1 MMAMRSFRHRMGG
14 FARGTPKVG
23 KMTRIAEMKTISTM
37 KILIALIGCVVCG
50 FVGQAQTAAT
60 RTKEHPLPRIV
71 EKDGRYALLVDGAPF
86 LMLGAQSNNSSDWPG
101 TLDKVWP
108 AIEYLH
114 ANTLETPIY
123 WEQFEPDPGKFDYS
137 QVDLIL
143 AQARAHHAHLV
154 LLWFGTWKNGSQHY
168 MPEWMKLKPE
178 IYTHVTNKNGELVD
192 SPSPFAA
199 AALEADKRA
208 FTAFMKHLK
217 EADGERT
224 VLMVQVENETGTWG
238 AMRDYSPEAEKLF
251 VGPVA
256 AEVLKA
262 TGKTDAGPNWRN
274 VFGTEADV
282 NFHAW
287 AVAKYVGEIA
297 AAGKAVYPLPLYV
310 NAALRDPFKGA
321 PGTYESGGPTDN
333 VLSIWKAEAPAIDVL
348 APDIY
353 SPDTASYLKVLHLYH
368 RADNPLF
375 VPETAGSPRTLAR
388 FLFSTLGLQA
398 IGYSPFGLDY
408 TRTPPAHQG
417 ENDSPNSFLDAT
429 AQNYKLIG
437 PMMRDVARWNFEG
450 KLQATAEVEGEPT
463 QTLHF
468 GAWDAVIS
476 YGGGRGGTAKDNA
489 EPVGRALVA
498 QLKENQFLVAGYFC
512 RVDFRPAG
520 TEAER
525 KAGQVVNGS
534 GQTPS
539 AQIDGKWVHRQFLKV
554 EEGTYENGQ
563 FKFVRILNGDQTDW
577 GLGLGAEP
585 DVLRVSVATY

>member
-1 MMAMRSFRHRMGG
+1 
-14 FARGTPKVG
+14 
-23 KMTRIAEMKTISTM
+23 MKTLSVL
-37 KILIALIGCVVCG
+37 KLWSVVIACGVCCVSG
-50 FVGQAQTAAT
+50 SAQPSPNVAA
-60 RTKEHPLPRIV
+60 RVKEHPVPRIV
-71 EKDGRYALLVDGAPF
+71 EQDGRYALLVDGAPF
-86 LMLGAQSNNSSDWPG
+86 LMLGAQSNNSSDWPA

-123 WEQFEPDPGKFDYS
+123 WEQFEPEPGRFDYS

-143 AQARAHHAHLV
+143 KQARAHDAHLV

-168 MPEWMKLKPE
+168 MPEWMKLKPDV
-178 IYTHVTNKNGELVD
+178 YTHVRNKDGELVD
-192 SPSPFAA
+192 SPSPFAKA
-199 AALEADKRA
+199 SLEADKRA

-238 AMRDYSPEAEKLF
+238 AERDYSPEAEKLF
-251 VGPVA
+251 AGTVP

-262 TGKTDAGPNWRN
+262 MGKTAGAASWREA
-274 VFGTEADV
+274 FGAEADV

-297 AAGKAVYPLPLYV
+297 AAGKDVYPLPLYV

-321 PGTYESGGPTDN
+321 PGSYESGGPTDN
-333 VLSIWKAEAPAIDVL
+333 VLPIWKAEAPAIDVL

-353 SPDTASYLKVLHLYH
+353 LPDTASYLKVLELYH
-368 RADNPLF
+368 RADNALF
-375 VPETAGSPRTLAR
+375 VPETLGSKSAAR
-388 FLFSTLGLQA
+388 FLFSALGLQA
-398 IGYSPFGLDY
+398 IGYSPFGLDL
-408 TRTPPAHQG
+408 TRKQLVRAG
-417 ENDSPNSFLDAT
+417 ENESPLSFLDPT
-429 AQNYKLIG
+429 AENYKLIG
-437 PMMRDVARWNFEG
+437 PMMRDVARLNFEG
-450 KLQATAEVEGEPT
+450 KLQATAEVEGEAT

-468 GAWDAVIS
+468 GDWDAVVS
-476 YGGGRGGTAKDNA
+476 YGGGRGAAKGNA

-498 QLKENQFLVAGYFC
+498 RLKEDQFLVTGYFC

-520 TEAER
+520 TEAQR
-525 KAGQVVNGS
+525 KAGQIVNGS

-539 AQIDGKWVHRQFLKV
+539 ALIEGKWVHRQFLKV
-554 EEGTYENGQ
+554 EEGTYENGE

-577 GLGLGAEP
+577 GVGLGAEAE
-585 DVLRVSVATY
+585 VIRVSVGTY

>member
-1 MMAMRSFRHRMGG
+1 MKTLSGLKNLVALIAVGVCGVVGVAQTSGATAA
-14 FARGTPKVG
+14 ARVKEHPVP
-23 KMTRIAEMKTISTM
+23 RIAE
-37 KILIALIGCVVCG
+37 
-50 FVGQAQTAAT
+50 Q
-60 RTKEHPLPRIV
+60 
-71 EKDGRYALLVDGAPF
+71 DGRYALMVDSAPF
-86 LMLGAQSNNSSDWPG
+86 LMLGAQSNNSSDWPA

-123 WEQFEPDPGKFDYS
+123 WEQFEPEPGRFDYS

-143 AQARAHHAHLV
+143 KEAREHHAHLV

-178 IYTHVTNKNGELVD
+178 IYAHVTNKNGELVD
-192 SPSPFAA
+192 SPSPFAQ

-217 EADGERT
+217 EVDGERT

-238 AMRDYSPEAEKLF
+238 AMRDYSAEADKLF
-251 VGPVA
+251 AGPVP

-262 TGKTDAGPNWRN
+262 MGKADAGATGWRD
-274 VFGTEADV
+274 VFGAEADV

-321 PGTYESGGPTDN
+321 PGSYESGGPTDN
-333 VLSIWKAEAPAIDVL
+333 VLPIWKAEAPAIDVL

-353 SPDTASYLKVLHLYH
+353 LPETPSYLKVLELYH
-368 RADNPLF
+368 RADNALF
-375 VPETAGSPRTLAR
+375 VPETMGSKSAAR
-388 FLFSTLGLQA
+388 FMFSALGLQA

-408 TRTPPAHQG
+408 TRTLRPQVG
-417 ENDSPNSFLDAT
+417 EKTSKDAFLDPT
-429 AQNYKLIG
+429 AENYKLIG

-450 KLQATAEVEGEPT
+450 KLQATAEVEGEAT

-468 GAWDAVIS
+468 GDWDAVVS
-476 YGGGRGGTAKDNA
+476 YGGGRGRAARGNA
-489 EPVGRALVA
+489 EPLGRALVVR
-498 QLKENQFLVAGYFC
+498 LKENQFLVAGYYC
-512 RVDFRPAG
+512 SVDFRPAG
-520 TEAER
+520 TEAQR
-525 KAGQVVNGS
+525 RTGQIVNGT
-534 GQTPS
+534 GQEPS
-539 AQIDGKWVHRQFLKV
+539 AQIDGKWVHRQFLRV
-554 EEGTYENGQ
+554 EEGAYEDGE
-563 FKFVRILNGDQTDW
+563 FRFLRILNGDQTDW

-585 DVLRVSVATY
+585 VVVRVSVGTY

>member
-1 MMAMRSFRHRMGG
+1 
-14 FARGTPKVG
+14 
-23 KMTRIAEMKTISTM
+23 MKTLSSL
-37 KILIALIGCVVCG
+37 KILVALIGCVACG
-50 FVGQAQTAAT
+50 LAGVAQTGANVPA
-60 RTKEHPLPRIV
+60 RVKEHPVPRIV
-71 EKDGRYALLVDGAPF
+71 SQDGRYALMVDGAPY

-123 WEQFEPDPGKFDYS
+123 WEQFEPEPGRFDYS

-143 AQARAHHAHLV
+143 KQARAHHAHLV

-168 MPEWMKLKPE
+168 MPEWMKAKPE
-178 IYTHVTNKNGELVD
+178 IYTHVMNKEGELVD
-192 SPSPFAA
+192 SPSPFARA
-199 AALEADKRA
+199 AVEADKRA

-217 EADGERT
+217 EADGERA

-238 AMRDYSPEAEKLF
+238 AERDYSPEAEKLF
-251 VGPVA
+251 AGPVP

-262 TGKTDAGPNWRN
+262 MGKAAGSASWRDA
-274 VFGTEADV
+274 FGAEADV

-287 AVAKYVGEIA
+287 AVAKYVEEIA

-333 VLSIWKAEAPAIDVL
+333 VLAIWKAEAPAIDVL

-353 SPDTASYLKVLHLYH
+353 LPDTASYLKVLELYH
-368 RADNPLF
+368 RADNALF
-375 VPETAGSPRTLAR
+375 VPETLGSKSAAR
-388 FLFSTLGLQA
+388 FMFSALGLQA

-408 TRTPPAHQG
+408 TRTMRPQG
-417 ENDSPNSFLDAT
+417 GEPVSKDAFLDPT
-429 AQNYKLIG
+429 AENYELIG
-437 PMMRDVARWNFEG
+437 PMMRDVARLNLEG
-450 KLQATAEVEGEPT
+450 KLQATAEVEGEAT

-468 GAWDAVIS
+468 GDWDAVVS
-476 YGGGRGGTAKDNA
+476 YGGGRGGMAKGNA
-489 EPVGRALVA
+489 EPLGRALVA

-520 TEAER
+520 TEAQR
-525 KAGQVVNGS
+525 KAGHIVNGS
-534 GQTPS
+534 GQIPS

-554 EEGTYENGQ
+554 EEGTYENGA
-563 FKFVRILNGDQTDW
+563 FKFGRILNGDQTDW
-577 GLGLGAEP
+577 GVGLGAEP
-585 DVLRVSVATY
+585 VVVRVSVGTY